1 MPPYPLGDGDDAGA
15 DDLSDVLNFS
25 GAGGSVAE
33 DDEQPAAWDFSVAD
47 DADEA
52 SAVEYEAQGED
63 DGGGGE
69 EDEEEGEL
77 FTVTNPPGTVSVSAR
92 VDGGVDRVALSEKVT
107 AMTETQLAEEI
118 RVMAHLAGEKGQAAQ
133 HTFLTE
139 IMRQLGGD
147 DTEAIGGFLRDD
159 LNLASPEQAETTQ
172 ARVFATRYPTDK

>member
-1 MPPYPLGDGDDAGA
+1 MPPYPLGDGDDADA

-25 GAGGSVAE
+25 GAAGSVAE

-63 DGGGGE
+63 DGDE

-77 FTVTNPPGTVSVSAR
+77 FTATNPPGTVSVSAR

-159 LNLASPEQAETTQ
+159 LNLASPEQAEAAQ
-172 ARVFATRYPTDK
+172 ARMFATRYPTDK